1 MAFAAIKRKDFG
13 MLRMTRLLKGQHG
26 YTLMEVLIVAT
37 IISILLTVGSVSY
50 LEAKRRAKEQY
61 AAQRLS
67 QLAVFEK
74 MYFREFGAYATFEDL
89 RNEGYLAQ
97 DYIYE
102 DDEPQH
108 YHRPV
113 YVQDYALDFI
123 IDTAGGGFEIDAK
136 PVLTESQL
144 WYPRWMPLGG
154 IPYLRSLKVDEQGVV
169 MWLENGR
176 PVF

>member
-1 MAFAAIKRKDFG
+1 VAQSAVKREEID
-13 MLRMTRLLKGQHG
+13 MLSMHRKYIGQRG

-37 IISILLTVGSVSY
+37 IVSILLTIGSVSY

-61 AAQRLS
+61 AAQRLA

-74 MYFREFGAYATFEDL
+74 MYFREFTTYATFEDL
-89 RNEGYLAQ
+89 RDAGYIDQ
-97 DYIYE
+97 DYIYPS
-102 DDEPQH
+102 DEPQH

-113 YVQDYALDFI
+113 YVQDYALEFI
-123 IDTAGGGFEIDAK
+123 IAKDGGGFEIDAT

-144 WYPRWMPLGG
+144 WYPRWTLLGG

-169 MWLENGR
+169 EWLSNGR